1 MSPRPDK
8 GGRIIVFGRKDKDK
22 DKAPDT
28 GAAPLLKPPSDADK
42 SAARQ
47 WFKKANDCRQKRE
60 YDYAIECFL
69 TGLNYWPDAVEEG
82 HMPLRSLALQRAQSG
97 GKKPSMMDTLK
108 KPMSAKDGK
117 QAFLNAVWLLSWAP
131 TEYAYAEGMLKNA
144 AKLGLFEAVKFAA
157 PIVVESLKKDAKPS
171 TSKFRSLRET
181 LVDCAHR
188 AEQAGN
194 TALVIWFYETAVASV
209 EWLRARLPND
219 EELRQAQ
226 RDLSSRLTIMR
237 GKYAENQTFR
247 ESIQDADQQKLL
259 HDADR
264 VKQGDQT
271 LDVLIAA
278 ARKEVEANPTIPG
291 KINALVD
298 ALLRRERP
306 EEENEAIAI
315 LMKSYLSQ
323 NNYSFKSR
331 ADDIRLRQLTRR
343 TREALEQA
351 RTTGSDHDKQQARLT
366 AMEQLEFELNMYKD
380 RCENYPTD
388 LRLKFKYG
396 QTLFKA
402 RRYDDA
408 IPVLQQA
415 QQDPRSRVRC
425 ELLIG
430 RCFLEKKASQQ
441 AVEILKDALAAYEG
455 SGDELQKDLLWYL
468 GQAYEAADNLPEATA
483 IYNKLLRLDYN
494 FADGEA
500 RRRMEALGSAK

>member
-1 MSPRPDK
+1 M
-8 GGRIIVFGRKDKDK
+8 FGRKDKDK
-22 DKAPDT
+22 GKTPDSV
-28 GAAPLLKPPSDADK
+28 AASLLKPPSDADK

-47 WFKKANDCRQKRE
+47 WFKKASDCRQKRE

-82 HMPLRSLALQRAQSG
+82 HMPLRSLALQRAQAG
-97 GKKPSMMDTLK
+97 GKKPSMMDALK

-117 QAFLNAVWLLSWAP
+117 QAFLNSVWLLSWGPA
-131 TEYAYAEGMLKNA
+131 EFSYAEGMLKNA

-157 PIVVESLKKDAKPS
+157 PIVLDTLKKETKPS
-171 TSKFRSLRET
+171 ASKFRTFREI
-181 LVDCAHR
+181 LIDCAHR
-188 AEQAGN
+188 AEQAGS

-209 EWLRARLPND
+209 EWLRARMPND

-237 GKYAENQTFR
+237 GKYAENQNFR

-271 LDVLIAA
+271 LDALISA
-278 ARKEVEANPTIPG
+278 ARKEVEANPTVPG

-343 TREALEQA
+343 TRETLEQA
-351 RTTGSDHDKQQARLT
+351 RTTGSDHDKQQARLA
-366 AMEQLEFELNMYKD
+366 AMEQLEFELSMYKN

-396 QTLFKA
+396 QALFKA

-415 QQDPRSRVRC
+415 QADPRSRVRC

-430 RCFLEKKASQQ
+430 RCFLEKNTSQQ
-441 AVEILKDALAAYEG
+441 AIEILKEALDGHET
-455 SGDELQKDLLWYL
+455 SGDEMHKELLWYL
-468 GQAYEAADNLPEATA
+468 GQAYEAAGNFPEATT

-494 FADGEA
+494 YADGET